1 MENEK
6 KHWDEYKQTSKLM
19 DATKSVLRGKFR
31 VINAYI
37 KKEINNL
44 TFHLKL
50 EKAELNPKQAELR
63 T

>member
-1 MENEK
+1 
-6 KHWDEYKQTSKLM
+6 M